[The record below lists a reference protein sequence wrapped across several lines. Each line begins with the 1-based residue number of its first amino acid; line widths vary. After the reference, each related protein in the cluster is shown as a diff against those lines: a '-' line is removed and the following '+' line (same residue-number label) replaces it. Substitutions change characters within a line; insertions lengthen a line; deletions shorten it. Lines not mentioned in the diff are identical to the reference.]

1 MVRFSAI
8 PDVDFLYSIKLIF
21 SSIFQ
26 SPSPEK
32 TESLEPFKPELMK
45 KFPENLSL
53 LRNFPELSRPWN
65 SYRIRNFL
73 VHIILGNLSCVPKEG
88 EYEGDLRAS
97 QL

>member
-1 MVRFSAI
+1 MIECIVFKI
-8 PDVDFLYSIKLIF
+8 NKIFNIKLIF

-45 KFPENLSL
+45 KFPENPSL
-53 LRNFPELSRPWN
+53 LRNFPELSRPGIHTE
-65 SYRIRNFL
+65 SEIFL
-73 VHIILGNLSCVPKEG
+73 SIILGNLSCVPKEG